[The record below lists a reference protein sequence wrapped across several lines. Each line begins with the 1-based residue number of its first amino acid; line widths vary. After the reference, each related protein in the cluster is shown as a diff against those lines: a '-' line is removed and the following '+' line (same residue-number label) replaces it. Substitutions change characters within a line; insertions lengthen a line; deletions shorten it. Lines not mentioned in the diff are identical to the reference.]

1 MLKSIVYLPFSSDPL
16 NLVGPRTRVLR
27 SVALA
32 AALVFAAPLFSAAQ
46 FGPPA
51 STKVLDASPLKPPPG
66 VRVAIFEFADLECPA
81 CAHANPLLKQAA
93 AQYKIPWLRHDFLI
107 PMHVWSPQAA
117 VNARWFDAQVKG
129 LGDQYRDQVFAN
141 QQYIETRADL
151 DRFTAKF
158 AQFCKLNLPFS
169 VDPQNKLMDAVQADV
184 ALGKRVGIVKT
195 PTIFIVVNTASG
207 PRYFESRD
215 PDHDLYQTIDQAMA
229 VAPPAPTKTA
239 QKSANTAHK

>member
-1 MLKSIVYLPFSSDPL
+1 MLNSMDF
-16 NLVGPRTRVLR
+16 R
-27 SVALA
+27 SLDRIGHFRFLALA
-32 AALVFAAPLFSAAQ
+32 AAIVLVAPVFSAAQ

-51 STKVLDASPLKPPPG
+51 YTHVLDASPLKPPPG
-66 VRVAIFEFADLECPA
+66 IRIAIFEFADLECPA

-93 AQYKIPWLRHDFLI
+93 AQYKIPWLRHDFVI
-107 PMHVWSPQAA
+107 PGHVWSLQAA
-117 VNARWFDAQVKG
+117 VNARWFDTQVKG

-158 AQFCKLNLPFS
+158 AQYCKISLPFS
-169 VDPQNKLMDAVQADV
+169 MDPQNKLIDAVEADV
-184 ALGKRVGIVKT
+184 ALGKQVGIVKT
-195 PTIFIVVNTASG
+195 PTIFIVVSTVNG

-229 VAPPAPTKTA
+229 VARPASV
-239 QKSANTAHK
+239 KSARK